1 MTVYRPTATVT
12 VSTDHPMQSSTWHRR
27 RPSPS
32 RHALVRTARLCGLL
46 AVVWACGTAASAWA
60 QSGIYT
66 CIDAQGRR
74 ITSDRPI
81 PACLDREQTELNP
94 SGTVKRVVPP
104 SLTAQER
111 ARAEAQRQAEAQRL
125 AQAEEER
132 RKLRLLLVRYPD
144 TASHQRAREDALQQ
158 VDRVIEAVHKR
169 VEQLDAQRREIDAEL
184 EFYQR
189 DPAKAP
195 AWLKRRQEDNAQ
207 QRASQAMFLADQER
221 EKARIHQRFNDE
233 LALLRELWA
242 GQATR

>member
-1 MTVYRPTATVT
+1 MPRSLHSLLPCTPWPRWQSGLVALLGCVMT
-12 VSTDHPMQSSTWHRR
+12 ST
-27 RPSPS
+27 
-32 RHALVRTARLCGLL
+32 
-46 AVVWACGTAASAWA
+46 WA
-60 QSGIYT
+60 QSSIYT

-81 PACLDREQTELNP
+81 AACLDREQSELNP

-111 ARAEAQRQAEAQRL
+111 ARLDAQRQAEAQRQ
-125 AQAEEER
+125 AQQEEER

-144 TASHQRAREDALQQ
+144 EPSHQRARQEALLQ
-158 VDRVIEAVHKR
+158 VDRVIEAVHRR
-169 VEQLDAQRREIDAEL
+169 VEQLDIQRREIEAEL

-189 DPAKAP
+189 DPSKAP

-221 EKARIHQRFNDE
+221 EKLRIHQRFNDE
-233 LALLRELWA
+233 LTLLRELWGNQQVA
-242 GQATR
+242 R